1 MPAYKAFIFDMN
13 GTMINDM
20 HFHEAAWY
28 EMLVNNLHAN
38 ISRAE
43 IKQQMYGKNEELFDR
58 VFGPGKFTQQQI
70 DAIVLEKET
79 RYQKDFFPYLKLIQG
94 LDAFL
99 AKAKADNIKMAIG
112 TAAITLNVNYVLDN
126 LQIRNYFDVIVTAG
140 DVAVSKPHPG
150 VFLMAAEKLGIPPAA
165 CLVFE
170 DAPKGIEAARR
181 AGMKAVGITTY
192 HTLAQLHGDNVL
204 YVVNDYTDRLLSLLF
219 E

>member
-1 MPAYKAFIFDMN
+1 MR
-13 GTMINDM
+13 
-20 HFHEAAWY
+20 
-28 EMLVNNLHAN
+28 LHAN